1 MLHRYEGTHTYLLQR
16 IRTSYVVVQKQK
28 SKRTVS
34 DNTRNPQ
41 LVWYIHLYIYK
52 YHQLPEKKKI
62 SINGLVIGL
71 KFGKRTARKFRK
83 KNENRTKSTI
93 FLKINKKSEK
103 LTCPLKLM
111 ESTNHL
117 GNFLSEQST
126 KIAIRMSHRLRPPVL
141 YCEQHGPPENL
152 KKKKKKNESQ

>member
-1 MLHRYEGTHTYLLQR
+1 M
-16 IRTSYVVVQKQK
+16 
-28 SKRTVS
+28 
-34 DNTRNPQ
+34 
-41 LVWYIHLYIYK
+41 WYIHLYIYK

-126 KIAIRMSHRLRPPVL
+126 KIGIRMSHRLRPPVL

-152 KKKKKKNESQ
+152 KKKNKKRMSHSDRYWGENKKIEEIDMKMYEFLEKSTISAMIYSKYKT